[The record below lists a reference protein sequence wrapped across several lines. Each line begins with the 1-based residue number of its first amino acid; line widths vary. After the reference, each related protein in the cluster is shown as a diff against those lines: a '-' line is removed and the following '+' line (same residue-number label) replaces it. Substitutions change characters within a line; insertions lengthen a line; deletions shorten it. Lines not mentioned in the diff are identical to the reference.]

1 MKRFLIYCFLILV
14 FMLTAG
20 TIISSS
26 QPAITENAEVELIS
40 ENETIRPG
48 ETFWIGVRMDLQD
61 GWYVYYRNPG
71 DSGIPLWMNWV
82 HDKDFEIGEIQW
94 PYLLWID
101 IGAGLA
107 SYGYYGDVLFMME
120 AAHDQAREMGF
131 TSLILLGH
139 ENYYPRFGYKPAHVF
154 DISFPFDAPPENCMV
169 IELSPNSLKYISG
182 EVVYPKEFFE

>member
-1 MKRFLIYCFLILV
+1 MNKGLSLTIREEKPADHEAVESLIQRTFTLAEHSGGDEHLLVKRLRKS
-14 FMLTAG
+14 TAF
-20 TIISSS
+20 
-26 QPAITENAEVELIS
+26 IS
-40 ENETIRPG
+40 ELSLVAELGNDLVGHILLTKVIIKSDESEFESLALAPVSVLPEFQNKG
-48 ETFWIGVRMDLQD
+48 IGGKL
-61 GWYVYYRNPG
+61 
-71 DSGIPLWMNWV
+71 
-82 HDKDFEIGEIQW
+82 IQ
-94 PYLLWID
+94 
-101 IGAGLA
+101 
-107 SYGYYGDVLFMME
+107 